1 MNINLA
7 QYRAHVGTFNQKYKL
22 STKKST
28 KYPTNEVFMK
38 NNKILYILLL
48 SYCLSSFCSFEY
60 QRGKYRGKTNNMKIS
75 YNIFRKESNIFLS
88 NKYSMVTNF
97 QARYTYGNKS
107 SSGLRIFHWN
117 KSSSQLQNKIIEI
130 RNIISV
136 HKPHILGIS
145 EASLGINDNIDLVSI
160 NDYSMYLSHPSR
172 SGMIRLVVYVHKDIV
187 VKLRSDMMSPEFCSV
202 WLEVG
207 FKNQKKILVCQA
219 YREWKQ
225 LSVHDSDSVLEQL
238 SRWKIFLNT
247 WEQALNTGMETI
259 CIGDLNLN
267 HCNWMEKNI
276 SKSNQTY
283 KLRHLIS
290 ILFSKIFPHNVSQF
304 IVGPTRFFPGH
315 TPSGLDHLYSNTPE
329 KICQVQKHFWGESDH
344 MLIGAVRTTKA
355 IKSSPQYIRKRCYKN
370 FNPQQFI
377 NAVQYV
383 KWLELYLCEDLDVSV
398 KIFTKKLTEILDVMA
413 PYKTVQIKKSRNPWI
428 SNETKDL
435 IKQRDFWQKIASE
448 SNCQQSWN
456 IYKKLRNKINNK
468 LKYEEKFYQK
478 VKLQGLRGGSAKS
491 WKIVKNILNWQTS
504 SSPSKLFYKGSLITK
519 AQNVADAQNEFFVTK
534 ITKIK
539 EELPNPK
546 SDPLLTLESL
556 MTGRQC
562 SMSLSPIHPDEVLK
576 IIESLSNST
585 AFGLDGIDTSIIKL
599 AKLELTPAITHII
612 NLSIS
617 CSKFPTNWKSS
628 KIVPIHKKDD
638 ILNPANYR
646 PIAIIPVVS
655 KI

>member
-1 MNINLA
+1 M
-7 QYRAHVGTFNQKYKL
+7 
-22 STKKST
+22 
-28 KYPTNEVFMK
+28 
-38 NNKILYILLL
+38 
-48 SYCLSSFCSFEY
+48 
-60 QRGKYRGKTNNMKIS
+60 
-75 YNIFRKESNIFLS
+75 
-88 NKYSMVTNF
+88 
-97 QARYTYGNKS
+97 
-107 SSGLRIFHWN
+107 
-117 KSSSQLQNKIIEI
+117 
-130 RNIISV
+130 
-136 HKPHILGIS
+136 
-145 EASLGINDNIDLVSI
+145 
-160 NDYSMYLSHPSR
+160 
-172 SGMIRLVVYVHKDIV
+172 
-187 VKLRSDMMSPEFCSV
+187 
-202 WLEVG
+202 
-207 FKNQKKILVCQA
+207 
-219 YREWKQ
+219 
-225 LSVHDSDSVLEQL
+225 
-238 SRWKIFLNT
+238 
-247 WEQALNTGMETI
+247 
-259 CIGDLNLN
+259 
-267 HCNWMEKNI
+267 
-276 SKSNQTY
+276 
-283 KLRHLIS
+283 
-290 ILFSKIFPHNVSQF
+290 SQF

-355 IKSSPQYIRKRCYKN
+355 IKLSPQYIRKRCYKN